1 MASLARDLV
10 HRHRFTVDE
19 YHRMGEVGI
28 FSPDARVELIEGE
41 VIDMPPIGSRHADVV
56 TVLGQRLVYAVSDG
70 AQVRD
75 ELLGL
80 GVALFAVPKASSL
93 ASAAWSG
100 ALFGLVVYGVYDLTN
115 YSTLAQWPAIVTVA
129 DIVWGT
135 VACALVATV
144 TFYASNR

>member
-1 MASLARDLV
+1 MSSLTSIGVSILGFVVLD
-10 HRHRFTVDE
+10 
-19 YHRMGEVGI
+19 GI
-28 FSPDARVELIEGE
+28 WLGVVMKDFYVTQLA
-41 VIDMPPIGSRHADVV
+41 PIGRITDGSFTPIWAAA
-56 TVLGQRLVYAVSDG
+56 LPVYV
-70 AQVRD
+70 
-75 ELLGL
+75 LLGL

>member
-1 MASLARDLV
+1 VSSLTSIGVSILGFVVLD
-10 HRHRFTVDE
+10 
-19 YHRMGEVGI
+19 GI
-28 FSPDARVELIEGE
+28 WLGVVMKDFYVTQLA
-41 VIDMPPIGSRHADVV
+41 PIGRITDGSFTPIWAAA
-56 TVLGQRLVYAVSDG
+56 LPVYV
-70 AQVRD
+70 
-75 ELLGL
+75 LLGL
-80 GVALFAVPKASSL
+80 GVALLAVPKASSL